1 MRDAKAPH
9 SARSLSIESKPLKRS
24 VPRCRIYDVL
34 RQLLSRFCVEREEL
48 CWKIIVLITN
58 LSAVQVGCISMESAV
73 LKVRS
78 VRVSRDH
85 APCNISSV
93 RSWWDAL
100 VLYFL

>member
-1 MRDAKAPH
+1 M
-9 SARSLSIESKPLKRS
+9 
-24 VPRCRIYDVL
+24 
-34 RQLLSRFCVEREEL
+34 EREEL

-85 APCNISSV
+85 AP
-93 RSWWDAL
+93 AT
-100 VLYFL
+100 FLRFVVGGMLSYSTFCR